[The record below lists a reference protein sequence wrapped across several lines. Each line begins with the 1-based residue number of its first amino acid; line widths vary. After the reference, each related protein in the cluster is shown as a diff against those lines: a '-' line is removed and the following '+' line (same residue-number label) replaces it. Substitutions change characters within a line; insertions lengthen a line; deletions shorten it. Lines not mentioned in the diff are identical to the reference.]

1 MNGKI
6 HVGYRQTVEAELEVR
21 EDTYA
26 VRIGKLALTWS
37 MAVERLQAANPA
49 QIILTR
55 QRLNKTNQ

>member
-1 MNGKI
+1 M
-6 HVGYRQTVEAELEVR
+6 GYRQTVEAELEAR

-26 VRIGKLALTWS
+26 GRIGKLALTWS
-37 MAVERLQAANPA
+37 MAVERLKAANPA